1 MGELQFIARPVDLIF
16 GPNSELR
23 AVVDA
28 YADAAAGSRFIKDLG
43 SAWQDGATPVF
54 SRMPRSWLWESYEVL
69 GSSDVCNLLH
79 KRE

>member
-28 YADAAAGSRFIKDLG
+28 YAYADAAAGSRFIKDFG
-43 SAWQDGATPVF
+43 CGNPMRV
-54 SRMPRSWLWESYEVL
+54 
-69 GSSDVCNLLH
+69 
-79 KRE
+79 